1 MYELLPFDG
10 DVFLVV
16 QDGIL
21 PLRLHKHKYS
31 GWVGGGWCVGA
42 GGGGSHKVCQ
52 PPVITPAGGN
62 ISSR

>member
-42 GGGGSHKVCQ
+42 GGGGVSQ
-52 PPVITPAGGN
+52 GLSA
-62 ISSR
+62 SSDNPSGWEYIQ